1 VLDAAFN
8 ILYAAPGIAA
18 YATLN
23 GGSPSWAVLL
33 PALLWCMAMH
43 AYSAVPDIT
52 ADREAGVATVATL
65 CGRQRT
71 LLLCGLAYG
80 LAAALVYPS
89 LGVFALVAGATYLVL
104 IALSLRSRG
113 PEQLFAV
120 YRRFPVVNTVVGG
133 AMFCV
138 IGVQQGTWPFA

>member
-1 VLDAAFN
+1 
-8 ILYAAPGIAA
+8 
-18 YATLN
+18 
-23 GGSPSWAVLL
+23 
-33 PALLWCMAMH
+33 MAMH
-43 AYSAVPDIT
+43 AYSAVPDIA
-52 ADREAGVATVATL
+52 ADQEAGVATVATL
-65 CGRQRT
+65 FGRRRT
-71 LLLCGLAYG
+71 LVLCGLAYA

-89 LGVFALVAGATYLVL
+89 LGPFAVVAGATYLAL

-138 IGVQQGTWPFA
+138 VGLQHATWPFV